1 MGRRPGPRQGVARPG
16 RGALSWRNL
25 LALTPIETSGRLF
38 VVPLQR
44 NRTVLSVGLLLCATA
59 ALVPLGC
66 AARIRHRADDRPRV
80 PAATAERLR
89 ACVDELGGELERG
102 YYTFDATVKI
112 DEEGR
117 VVDVKGRGVPH
128 PELAICLRIALRGM
142 TVTDELL
149 RLREL
154 RVPESAAPANGQ
166 APDERRLVGNPAVAV
181 AVVVVLA
188 DLFIEVGTTVVVLA
202 AAVEMTGEIAETV
215 RKKKDPCQE
224 PLNDCLD
231 SARQSRDGG
240 RWKHSIC
247 VACHEQC
254 KGNGKWP
261 DRVMM
266 SKWESCK

>member
-1 MGRRPGPRQGVARPG
+1 M
-16 RGALSWRNL
+16 
-25 LALTPIETSGRLF
+25 
-38 VVPLQR
+38 PLQR

-215 RKKKDPCQE
+215 RKEDEVPKTCSDHLGACLEKHPANKRGEHHKASVCHACWKKCSKD
-224 PLNDCLD
+224 
-231 SARQSRDGG
+231 DG
-240 RWKHSIC
+240 
-247 VACHEQC
+247 
-254 KGNGKWP
+254 WP
-261 DRVMM
+261 DEVPLFGRGRV
-266 SKWESCK
+266 SCKYD